1 MINYWDDKYGGKEE
15 ENKQKIIEELKREE
29 EGAYQDT
36 YNIKLERLAIK
47 FCGIFVKNTNVKI
60 YGRDIYE
67 KFVEITMSKTDF
79 ETMVKESNINGGNTN
94 D

>member
-15 ENKQKIIEELKREE
+15 NKQKIIEKLKREE

-36 YNIKLERLAIK
+36 YNITLKKFAIK
-47 FCGIFVKNTNVKI
+47 FNGIFVKNTDVKI
-60 YGRDIYE
+60 YGRDIYG
-67 KFVEITMSKTDF
+67 KFIEITMSKTDF
-79 ETMVKESNINGGNTN
+79 ETMVKESNINGGDNN

>member
-1 MINYWDDKYGGKEE
+1 MI
-15 ENKQKIIEELKREE
+15 KRKE

-36 YNIKLERLAIK
+36 YNIKLETLAIK
-47 FCGIFVKNTNVKI
+47 FCGIFVKDTDIKI

-67 KFVEITMSKTDF
+67 KFIEITMSKTDF
-79 ETMVKESNINGGNTN
+79 ETMVKESNINGRDNN

>member
-1 MINYWDDKYGGKEE
+1 MINYYDDKE
-15 ENKQKIIEELKREE
+15 ENKQKIIERLKREE

-47 FCGIFVKNTNVKI
+47 FCGIFVKDTDIKI
-60 YGRDIYE
+60 YGKDIYE
-67 KFVEITMSKTDF
+67 KFIEITMSKTDF
-79 ETMVKESNINGGNTN
+79 EIMVKESNINGRDNN